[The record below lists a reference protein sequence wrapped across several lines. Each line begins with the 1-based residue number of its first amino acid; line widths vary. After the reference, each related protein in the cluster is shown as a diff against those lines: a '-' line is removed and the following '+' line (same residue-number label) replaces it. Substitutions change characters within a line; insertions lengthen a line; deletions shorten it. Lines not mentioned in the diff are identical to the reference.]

1 MLKPI
6 CNDITLQVTIT
17 LPFMGHMTYFCW
29 SIFSFLFFFLQ
40 NLPLIKFTEWQ
51 TKVHRL
57 YMMGGDEITISRMHE
72 KSYDFTSTFPKSATY
87 KTAIY
92 GFISTLLDVIT
103 STVK

>member
-6 CNDITLQVTIT
+6 CNDITLHVTIT
-17 LPFMGHMTYFCW
+17 LPFMGHMTNFCW

-103 STVK
+103 STVQ

>member
-1 MLKPI
+1 MQWYYLARD
-6 CNDITLQVTIT
+6 NYLTIYGSHDKF
-17 LPFMGHMTYFCW
+17 LLVYFF
-29 SIFSFLFFFLQ
+29 FSFFFLQ

-103 STVK
+103 STVQ